1 MMSDDVGGYGNRE
14 SNSIWFRYRAYREDG
29 GQKVPVG
36 KLTKWN
42 KDAQREDDYSFV
54 SGLLQSVQFRLNEGN
69 PSKGVEEYNEMVV
82 VLTQVKAGESF
93 ALKVALR
100 ASSTAA
106 FAVARRL
113 PGVTRGEHVV
123 LKAFVMTTEGHKSPG
138 LTLMKV
144 VGGQEMRIEPVDS
157 GVEFVRYDGLKG
169 PKLDIAKNSNA
180 MLREEWIED
189 TVKRLPYY
197 DDGSAQSVAAVAE
210 KPVEGGEYDPFALE

>member
-1 MMSDDVGGYGNRE
+1 MSEDVGGYGNRE
-14 SNSIWFRYRAYREDG
+14 SSAVWFRYRAYRDDG
-29 GQKVPVG
+29 AAKVPVG
-36 KLTKWN
+36 RLVRWNGETKT
-42 KDAQREDDYSFV
+42 EDEYSFA

-69 PSKGVEEYNEMVV
+69 PSKGVEEYNELILA
-82 VLTQVKAGESF
+82 LTAVRGGESQT
-93 ALKVALR
+93 LKVALR

-113 PGVTRGEHVV
+113 PGVTRGELVV
-123 LKAFVMTTEGHKSPG
+123 LKAFVMTTEGQKSPG

-189 TVKRLPYY
+189 TIKRLPYY